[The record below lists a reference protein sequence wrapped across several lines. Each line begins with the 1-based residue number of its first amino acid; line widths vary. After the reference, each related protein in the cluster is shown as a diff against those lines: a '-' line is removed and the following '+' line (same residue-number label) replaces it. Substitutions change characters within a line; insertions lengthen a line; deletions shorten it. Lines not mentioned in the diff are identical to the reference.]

1 MYVYLR
7 RYNVRVQSTKVLS
20 YIRIRKYESTFES
33 TVRRYESTFVQ
44 RTNVIIFVLP
54 EVGST
59 TYSSYTYNAVRE
71 YFRTKV
77 RKYFRTKVRKYF
89 RTFELSTCRAL

>member
-20 YIRIRKYESTFES
+20 YIRIRKYF
-33 TVRRYESTFVQ
+33 RKYEGTFVQ

-59 TYSSYTYNAVRE
+59 TYSSYTYNAKVLSYE
-71 YFRTKV
+71 STKV
-77 RKYFRTKVRKYF
+77 LPYLRTEYV
-89 RTFELSTCRAL
+89 